1 MKEDVKVL
9 LAKNL
14 KHYREI
20 FGLSQEGAA
29 KVAGVTRVAYI
40 KGETGKSLPGNDV
53 LAALCG
59 YYRIKMTDL
68 FQSMN
73 VPKCAFLSNVCKGK
87 SQKARRLETIRRA
100 WRMAKDR
107 RMLREIAGQD
117 VSSDDRRLKEIRERV
132 RRDCADGM
140 SLGRAVRNC
149 LWPSGLYTPESLPVA
164 ADRAG
169 IVLCMMPFVECEA
182 DGFSFHDESV
192 GWVIAVNASSGVSFE
207 KKAMALAHELGHILQ
222 DTADG
227 DHGSKGRHDKAE
239 DDATRFARE
248 LLIPRGAFVSR
259 WEEFLAK
266 SLWER
271 VLLIKREFKV
281 EAKTVLHQAIEFG
294 FETSEAYRVFA
305 VQVKANGYMSSPDP
319 YPCSSSMVDTL
330 YDALAVKACLAEE
343 ITLSRCSE
351 ILGQPLVEVRK
362 LLRERAS

>member
-1 MKEDVKVL
+1 MKDDIKDL

-14 KHYREI
+14 KHYREV

-29 KVAGVTRVAYI
+29 RVAGVTRVAYI

-53 LAALCG
+53 LEALCG
-59 YYRIKMTDL
+59 HYRIKMTDL

-87 SQKARRLETIRRA
+87 AQKARRLETIRRA

-107 RMLREIAGQD
+107 RMLREIAGKD
-117 VSSDDRRLKEIRERV
+117 VASDDRRLQEIRERV
-132 RRDCADGM
+132 RHERSCGM

-149 LWPSGLYTPESLPVA
+149 LWPSGLYTPESLPLA

-169 IVLCMMPFVECEA
+169 IVLCMMPFVDLDA
-182 DGFSFHDESV
+182 DGFSFHDEDV
-192 GWVIAVNASSGVSFE
+192 GWVIAVNASGGTSFE

-227 DHGSKGRHDKAE
+227 DHGSKGRHDRAE
-239 DDATRFARE
+239 EEAIRFARE
-248 LLIPRGAFVSR
+248 LLIPKGAFSSR
-259 WEEFLAK
+259 WDEFMAK

-294 FETSEAYRVFA
+294 YETPEAYRVFA
-305 VQVKANGYMSSPDP
+305 IQVKEHGYSSSPDP
-319 YPCSSSMVDTL
+319 YPCSARMEDTL

-343 ITLSRCSE
+343 ITVSRCCE
-351 ILGQPLVEVRK
+351 ILGRTLVEVRK